1 MSFLNKKKNISPTY
15 LPMSVGQ
22 SRERENN
29 SIFKVGLSLNLTTMD
44 AGMDSDSTCSS
55 LSQILKKVLP
65 KMEEDKLN
73 LVLRRFSELGV
84 ETATDLHLLQE
95 SDLLDTLKPIQIR
108 KLLLEVHGKYCLYLV
123 NQTRV

>member
-1 MSFLNKKKNISPTY
+1 
-15 LPMSVGQ
+15 MSVGQ